1 MNKKRLE
8 LEKLMTDIAESKI
21 DISTLDDET
30 KERLLKMAIRKVR
43 MMRIQSFLITFRE
56 IVLVAAII
64 AILILLYRTYYILS
78 GYFMPLTI
86 P

>member
-1 MNKKRLE
+1 
-8 LEKLMTDIAESKI
+8 MTDIAESKI